1 MTITRPAWHSPLLR
15 TLLAGV
21 LALAPLGAACAWQ
34 QQSGTQPVIRPVPPS
49 VRFQQDAQQ
58 QQVRDELQKSQLQQ
72 QLQRNVSDNAKRPMA
87 KDARARRQLDQA
99 DEAQRDRDRA
109 RQQDLLDRERDA
121 ANLPRVVPQ
130 ALPAPKQ
137 DGG

>member
-21 LALAPLGAACAWQ
+21 LTLAPLGAACAWQ
-34 QQSGTQPVIRPVPPS
+34 QSGTQPVSSS

-72 QLQRNVSDNAKRPMA
+72 QLRQSVSDNAKRPVA
-87 KDARARRQLDQA
+87 NDARAREQLDQA
-99 DEAQRDRDRA
+99 DQAQRDRDRA
-109 RQQDLLDRERDA
+109 RQQDLIDREHA
-121 ANLPRVVPQ
+121 AADLPRVVPQ

-137 DGG
+137 NGG

>member
-1 MTITRPAWHSPLLR
+1 MTISRPAWHSPLIR

-21 LALAPLGAACAWQ
+21 LTLAPLGAACAW
-34 QQSGTQPVIRPVPPS
+34 QQSGTQPVIRPVPPN

-58 QQVRDELQKSQLQQ
+58 QHVRDELQKSQLQQ
-72 QLQRNVSDNAKRPMA
+72 QLRQRVSDNAKLPTA

-99 DEAQRDRDRA
+99 DQAQRDRERA

-121 ANLPRVVPQ
+121 ADLPRVVPQ

-137 DGG
+137 SGG

>member
-1 MTITRPAWHSPLLR
+1 MTITRPAWHSPLIR

-21 LALAPLGAACAWQ
+21 LTLAPLGAACAW
-34 QQSGTQPVIRPVPPS
+34 QQSGTQPVIRPVPPN

-72 QLQRNVSDNAKRPMA
+72 QLQQSVSDNAKRPMA
-87 KDARARRQLDQA
+87 NDARTREQLDQA
-99 DEAQRDRDRA
+99 DQAQRDRDRA
-109 RQQDLLDRERDA
+109 RQQDLLDRERAA

-130 ALPAPKQ
+130 ALPVPKQ
-137 DGG
+137 SGG

>member
-1 MTITRPAWHSPLLR
+1 MTITRLAWHSPLIR
-15 TLLAGV
+15 ALLAGV
-21 LALAPLGAACAWQ
+21 LTLAPLGAACAW
-34 QQSGTQPVIRPVPPS
+34 QQSGTQPVIRPVPPN

-72 QLQRNVSDNAKRPMA
+72 QLQQSVSDNAKRPMA
-87 KDARARRQLDQA
+87 NDARTREQLDQA
-99 DEAQRDRDRA
+99 DQAQRDRDRA
-109 RQQDLLDRERDA
+109 RQQDLLDRERA
-121 ANLPRVVPQ
+121 AAELPRVVPQ

>member
-34 QQSGTQPVIRPVPPS
+34 QPGTQPVIRPVPPS

-58 QQVRDELQKSQLQQ
+58 QHVRDELQKSQLQQ
-72 QLQRNVSDNAKRPMA
+72 QLQQSVSDNAKRPMA
-87 KDARARRQLDQA
+87 NDARAREQLDQA
-99 DEAQRDRDRA
+99 DQAQRDRDRA
-109 RQQDLLDRERDA
+109 RQQDLLDRERA
-121 ANLPRVVPQ
+121 AAELPRVVPK

>member
-1 MTITRPAWHSPLLR
+1 MTITRPAWHSPLIR
-15 TLLAGV
+15 ALLAGV
-21 LALAPLGAACAWQ
+21 LTLAPLGAACAWQ
-34 QQSGTQPVIRPVPPS
+34 QSGTQPAIRPVPPN

-72 QLQRNVSDNAKRPMA
+72 QLQQSVSDNAKRPMA
-87 KDARARRQLDQA
+87 NDARTREQFDQA
-99 DEAQRDRDRA
+99 DQAQRDRDRA
-109 RQQDLLDRERDA
+109 RQQDLLDRERA
-121 ANLPRVVPQ
+121 ASDLPRVMPQ

>member
-1 MTITRPAWHSPLLR
+1 MTISRPAWHSPLIR

-21 LALAPLGAACAWQ
+21 LTLAPLGAACAW
-34 QQSGTQPVIRPVPPS
+34 QQSGTQPVIRPVPPN

-72 QLQRNVSDNAKRPMA
+72 QLQQSVSDNAKRPMA
-87 KDARARRQLDQA
+87 NDARTREQLDQA
-99 DEAQRDRDRA
+99 DQAQRDRDRA
-109 RQQDLLDRERDA
+109 RQQDLLDRERA
-121 ANLPRVVPQ
+121 AADLPRVVPQ

-137 DGG
+137 SGG

>member
-1 MTITRPAWHSPLLR
+1 MTISRPAWHSPLIR

-21 LALAPLGAACAWQ
+21 LTLAPLGAACAW
-34 QQSGTQPVIRPVPPS
+34 QQSGTQPVIRPVPPN

-72 QLQRNVSDNAKRPMA
+72 QLQQSVSDNAKRPMA
-87 KDARARRQLDQA
+87 NDARTREQLDQA
-99 DEAQRDRDRA
+99 DQAQRDRDRA
-109 RQQDLLDRERDA
+109 RQQDLLDRERA
-121 ANLPRVVPQ
+121 AADLPRVVPQ

>member
-1 MTITRPAWHSPLLR
+1 MTITRPAWHSPLIR

-21 LALAPLGAACAWQ
+21 LTLAPLGAACAW
-34 QQSGTQPVIRPVPPS
+34 QQSGTQPVIRPVPPN

-72 QLQRNVSDNAKRPMA
+72 QLQQSVSDNAKRPMA
-87 KDARARRQLDQA
+87 NDARTREQLDQA
-99 DEAQRDRDRA
+99 DQAQRDRDRA
-109 RQQDLLDRERDA
+109 RQQDLLDRERA
-121 ANLPRVVPQ
+121 AADLPRVVPQ

-137 DGG
+137 SGG